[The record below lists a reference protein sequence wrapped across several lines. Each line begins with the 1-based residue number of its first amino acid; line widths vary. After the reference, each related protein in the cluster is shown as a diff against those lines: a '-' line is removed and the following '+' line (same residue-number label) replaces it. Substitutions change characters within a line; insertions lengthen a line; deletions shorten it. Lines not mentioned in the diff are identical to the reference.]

1 MSFSARLLFLCV
13 LAIAVLSHDPRAIAE
28 PPAVGTVA
36 PDFTLHTPQGTTVQL
51 SRWSK
56 DNRTVLVILRGYPG
70 YQCPYCQKQVHDF
83 VNRAADFA
91 AEGVSVLLVY
101 PGPPAELGERAKE
114 FLAKQSQLPPNMTL
128 VTDPDFKVT
137 EMYGLRWNEPG
148 ETAYPSAFLLGKD
161 RRILFAKISRSHDDR
176 LSAQDAL
183 DHLKKR

>member
-1 MSFSARLLFLCV
+1 
-13 LAIAVLSHDPRAIAE
+13 
-28 PPAVGTVA
+28 
-36 PDFTLHTPQGTTVQL
+36 
-51 SRWSK
+51 
-56 DNRTVLVILRGYPG
+56 
-70 YQCPYCQKQVHDF
+70 